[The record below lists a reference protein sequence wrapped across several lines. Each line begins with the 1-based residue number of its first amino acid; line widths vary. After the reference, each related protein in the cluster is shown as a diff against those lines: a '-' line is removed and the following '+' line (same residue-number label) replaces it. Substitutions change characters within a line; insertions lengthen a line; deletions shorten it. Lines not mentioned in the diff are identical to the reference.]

1 MNVHLIRSKEFNKEA
16 YWDVIN
22 LLQNYPGPLKFIP
35 SDEPITHQEI
45 NSTIWEDE
53 ESFKTQGKFSLNK
66 EPTDLYK
73 KIIFPKKDKILS
85 WKNIFKSC
93 NKYRKEN
100 DLGNQEVVFLLTDI
114 ANKKNWF
121 SAGDEKKLNGFIHTA
136 NWEYYFPGAD
146 RRFPLAYQ
154 TATLVLQTLMFDN
167 YKILMS
173 TIHDKPIGC
182 MMDFCENKE
191 EIVHKMRTADIC
203 SDCLSHMQINNVPK
217 KITIQAINIMEGVRT
232 NMLFKQRFKLL
243 QQPSEIEIRTN
254 RYRLFLKDFGDLEIR
269 LTPLEKTIY
278 FLFLN
283 HTKGIK
289 LNHLHDHQQEV
300 INIYSNIST
309 LGSMEDITEKA
320 KNLTD
325 PLSNSAS
332 EKISKI
338 KNKFERALGNEMAKH
353 YCIQGE
359 NAELKKI
366 TLNRE
371 LVKPSFPIKFQ

>member
-22 LLQNYPGPLKFIP
+22 LIQKYPGPLKFIP

-136 NWEYYFPGAD
+136 NWEYYFPGAE

-232 NMLFKQRFKLL
+232 NMLFKQRFKSVGAFLL
-243 QQPSEIEIRTN
+243 LNRDSFIVAQAGVHHTTN
-254 RYRLFLKDFGDLEIR
+254 LF
-269 LTPLEKTIY
+269 
-278 FLFLN
+278 FLFLF
-283 HTKGIK
+283 HVEPLLFESTSV
-289 LNHLHDHQQEV
+289 LVAQVLVVSFLFCRQHLP
-300 INIYSNIST
+300 
-309 LGSMEDITEKA
+309 A
-320 KNLTD
+320 
-325 PLSNSAS
+325 
-332 EKISKI
+332 
-338 KNKFERALGNEMAKH
+338 
-353 YCIQGE
+353 
-359 NAELKKI
+359 
-366 TLNRE
+366 
-371 LVKPSFPIKFQ
+371 